1 MAQYIIRKGKLKHE
15 VTKFDDTDSPVDHY
29 PFSSRGCTCP
39 ARARNCKHLKIVK
52 QWEKLG
58 KPIGSVFDDS
68 ALLIGNLFE

>member
-1 MAQYIIRKGKLKHE
+1 MPQYLVRKGKFGNE

-29 PFSSRGCTCP
+29 PFGSRGCSCP

-52 QWEKLG
+52 EWEKLG
-58 KPIGSVFDDS
+58 KPVGAVFDDS